1 MDVLKLD
8 LDVYSPLI
16 LPIIILILAGGII
29 GIVFKSQINNFEKY
43 LAIFK
48 FAFYILLA
56 FGTFLLDV
64 TVDGDSIKSIGFDIP
79 DKLTIGQFLL
89 IVLSTFE
96 ACSNFI
102 DFLKV
107 PKSDFHLV
115 TKEKYQTDKIDDSSR
130 RIQTAKKIAELEE
143 EIADIKRSTLCINK
157 SVKENEEKENMKSKD
172 VTQIQTRLLIIYFI
186 QEYIVG
192 KIRSKKK

>member
-1 MDVLKLD
+1 M
-8 LDVYSPLI
+8 
-16 LPIIILILAGGII
+16 
-29 GIVFKSQINNFEKY
+29 
-43 LAIFK
+43 
-48 FAFYILLA
+48 
-56 FGTFLLDV
+56 
-64 TVDGDSIKSIGFDIP
+64 
-79 DKLTIGQFLL
+79 

-115 TKEKYQTDKIDDSSR
+115 TKEKYQTDKIDASR

-157 SVKENEEKENMKSKD
+157 SVKENEEE
-172 VTQIQTRLLIIYFI
+172 
-186 QEYIVG
+186 
-192 KIRSKKK
+192 KKKI